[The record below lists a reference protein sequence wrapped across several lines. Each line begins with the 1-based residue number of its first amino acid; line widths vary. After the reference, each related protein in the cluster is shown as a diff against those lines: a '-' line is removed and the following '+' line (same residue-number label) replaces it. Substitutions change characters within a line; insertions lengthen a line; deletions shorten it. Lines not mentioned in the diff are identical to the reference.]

1 MEKFKSKV
9 KRRIILFSG
18 MTLITA
24 LLGVYSFFVVGSPEK
39 GSMSDG
45 IILGF
50 QFGIIFGIG
59 MLSLLQIIK
68 LGMVIKDDKKLKMLY
83 NQEHD
88 ERLKTIRSKA
98 GIPMLMITS
107 ELMLIA
113 AIISGYFNIV
123 VFYTLVIA
131 AIIQLSIGVI
141 LKLYYLKTM

>member
-18 MTLITA
+18 MTLITV
-24 LLGVYSFFVVGSPEK
+24 LLGVYGFFVVGNPEK

-45 IILGF
+45 IISGF

-98 GIPMLMITS
+98 GMPMLMITS

-113 AIISGYFNIV
+113 AIIAGYFNVV

-131 AIIQLSIGVI
+131 AMIQLSIGAI
-141 LKLYYLKTM
+141 LKLYYMKTM

>member
-1 MEKFKSKV
+1 MEKFKSRV

-24 LLGVYSFFVVGSPEK
+24 LLGVYGFFVVGRPEK
-39 GSMSDG
+39 GSTSDG
-45 IILGF
+45 IISGF

-98 GIPMLMITS
+98 GMPMLMITS